1 MLILNFFNTFYHEL
15 IEFFVDIKNIIINIT
30 SSIYNFLNKYM
41 SKEAIGI
48 FLIAAIALLV
58 IFIFRKV
65 SDK

>member
-15 IEFFVDIKNIIINIT
+15 IGFFVDIKNIIINIT